1 MMIVLIINLY
11 TVRIVLNALGVE
23 DYGIYNV
30 VAGVVT
36 MLNIISNV
44 MVTAIQRFYSYC
56 IGKNRIDQLRN
67 IFSVSINICIL
78 VVIIVLAFG
87 ETVSLWFVNSQ
98 LVIPADRMYAANWI
112 YQFSILSFITTI
124 IQVPY
129 SAAVIAHENIGIF
142 AIITTIESVLKLIAA
157 KSLVYL
163 LFDTLIA
170 YGATLLIIQVLVLLA
185 YILIA
190 HKKYIECNYQIPT
203 EKKLYRDLLSFS
215 GWSLFGSL
223 AGVGVAQINTIL
235 VNIFFGPVVNTS
247 RAIALQISAAIN
259 SFCNSFVM
267 TIRPPI
273 IQAYAG
279 ESYQYLNTIFKM
291 SNKFIYY
298 CLLMICVPLVI
309 EMPTV
314 LSLWLKV
321 VDVQTVLFSRLIVVY
336 SLILSINNPISI
348 IIHATGH
355 IKYYNLFVETVTIL
369 CIPATYILYKL
380 KYPAYTTFVVMIVTV
395 VISHAIRLICLKKQY
410 AYFSYSD
417 YFKSFV
423 LPALVI
429 TLQTSVLALWIHRMI
444 SSEILRF
451 FAVTII
457 SLLSICL
464 GGYFLGLSK
473 VEKCGVKAY
482 IHRLMRKKV

>member
-1 MMIVLIINLY
+1 
-11 TVRIVLNALGVE
+11 
-23 DYGIYNV
+23 
-30 VAGVVT
+30 
-36 MLNIISNV
+36 
-44 MVTAIQRFYSYC
+44 
-56 IGKNRIDQLRN
+56 
-67 IFSVSINICIL
+67 
-78 VVIIVLAFG
+78 
-87 ETVSLWFVNSQ
+87 
-98 LVIPADRMYAANWI
+98 
-112 YQFSILSFITTI
+112 
-124 IQVPY
+124 
-129 SAAVIAHENIGIF
+129 
-142 AIITTIESVLKLIAA
+142 
-157 KSLVYL
+157 
-163 LFDTLIA
+163 
-170 YGATLLIIQVLVLLA
+170 
-185 YILIA
+185 
-190 HKKYIECNYQIPT
+190 
-203 EKKLYRDLLSFS
+203 
-215 GWSLFGSL
+215 
-223 AGVGVAQINTIL
+223 
-235 VNIFFGPVVNTS
+235 
-247 RAIALQISAAIN
+247 
-259 SFCNSFVM
+259 
-267 TIRPPI
+267 
-273 IQAYAG
+273 
-279 ESYQYLNTIFKM
+279 
-291 SNKFIYY
+291 
-298 CLLMICVPLVI
+298 MICVPLVI

-444 SSEILRF
+444 SSEILRL